1 MLRPLIDLTE
11 YENAKGEL
19 RTLRRALNELSLLN
33 IRQGINNSRVIEAR
47 QFVNDMMDF
56 LQSDPSAYLA
66 DLEGE
71 LSPLA
76 QLLGV
81 ILYRDMVQS

>member
-81 ILYRDMVQS
+81 ILYRDTVQS